1 MSGMA
6 ITHTFPLLLVLNG
19 GNFLLGIFFFTMKQK
34 VADELNGKKNLRN
47 CSFFERT
54 LQFVSKVY
62 GVSSGCLH
70 AETILG
76 QRSLL

>member
-1 MSGMA
+1 MDDTEEA
-6 ITHTFPLLLVLNG
+6 A
-19 GNFLLGIFFFTMKQK
+19 GIAQGTPVGDFFFTMKQK

-76 QRSLL
+76 QGSLL